1 MEGVTATAYKGV
13 KGYWM
18 RKGYEKLD
26 GSGSR
31 RRKRRVVEL
40 GAENGSS
47 RRRRFWRIRLTP
59 RLKLKLR
66 LRFSPKK
73 FILGLRDAY
82 VNLMTKLASSRFVN
96 SGVAGYPGEGI
107 SGFGLRPLKEYDEKM
122 IVEIYKSLVMAQ
134 GHQLVNP
141 GVAVAVARRKIPTLP
156 TVTEC

>member
-13 KGYWM
+13 KGYWT

-66 LRFSPKK
+66 LRFSPRK

-122 IVEIYKSLVMAQ
+122 IVEIYKSLVVAQ

-141 GVAVAVARRKIPTLP
+141 GVAVAVAPRKIPTLP